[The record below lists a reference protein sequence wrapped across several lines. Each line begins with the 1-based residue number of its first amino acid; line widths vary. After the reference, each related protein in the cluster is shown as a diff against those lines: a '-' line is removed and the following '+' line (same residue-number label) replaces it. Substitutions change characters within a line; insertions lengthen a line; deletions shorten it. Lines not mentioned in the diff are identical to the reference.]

1 MFICSGAFLQ
11 AVKECYKQ
19 VRVVSSQVVA
29 ERGSSVE
36 CCGILGLSF
45 CYTLGFKAVA
55 HTLVEPPVS
64 QSFLFSGRQIIS
76 SNSFSYE

>member
-36 CCGILGLSF
+36 CCGIL
-45 CYTLGFKAVA
+45 
-55 HTLVEPPVS
+55 LV
-64 QSFLFSGRQIIS
+64 
-76 SNSFSYE
+76 